1 VSLGKHTITLC
12 SKDHLEQHRHV
23 FLKEVHMA
31 HSPGVSKAIQAAL
44 HDINL
49 LRLLV
54 NATDENAAN
63 AILSAYRR
71 NLLLRGPDVKAFWIS
86 LRDGKMEFSAR
97 KLVQYYDILEP
108 KPRVASRGDKTEWN
122 P

>member
-1 VSLGKHTITLC
+1 
-12 SKDHLEQHRHV
+12 
-23 FLKEVHMA
+23 MA

-54 NATDENAAN
+54 NAIDENAAN
-63 AILSAYRR
+63 AILTAYRR
-71 NLLLRGPDVKAFWIS
+71 NLLLRGPDVKAFWTS
-86 LRDGKMEFSAR
+86 LREGKMVFTAQ
-97 KLVQYYDILEP
+97 KLVQYYENLEP
-108 KPRVASRGDKTEWN
+108 KPRVAGRRGETEWN